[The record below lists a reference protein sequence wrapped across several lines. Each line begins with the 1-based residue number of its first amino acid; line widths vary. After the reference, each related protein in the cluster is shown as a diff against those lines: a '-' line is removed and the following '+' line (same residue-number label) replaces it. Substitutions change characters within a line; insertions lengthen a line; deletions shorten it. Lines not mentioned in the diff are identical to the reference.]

1 MSLPPPPGSF
11 GSVPPNGGGGASWGG
26 QPQQPGQ
33 PYGAPYPGQP
43 GGQWASPQQWAGGPP
58 NKGGKGK
65 WILIGLA
72 LVAVIAVSIVGTV
85 LVLRSDSSGGNGGR
99 STPSAQTGNSEFASA
114 NDVGPAS
121 VITEDPT
128 CTAWGRIFKDY
139 VDATKA
145 VGWSNRDP
153 QVSRSDWNPQQKS
166 MYEAVA
172 KAQEIAAKGALNLT
186 KTTPH
191 RVMRELYGQFAA
203 YAQAFNEAVP
213 NYVPGDNNLTATT
226 DSVSS
231 ALGHIC
237 SAISYG
243 SAAPAAAMSGQ
254 PEGPT
259 QVSTPTDGDPSRMLT
274 SRNDTCDD
282 FSNIISAYDDSTV
295 EWREIDPNLKA
306 TDWNPQQKAVSEAA
320 ASVMTDSAV
329 SLDEWGRKTGIPALE
344 DIAVLAGQYR
354 RAFAQVIP
362 TYTPADNSLGEAA
375 VYLVRTINF
384 ACKATA

>member
-11 GSVPPNGGGGASWGG
+11 GSVPPNGGGGPSWGG

-33 PYGAPYPGQP
+33 PYGAPYQGQP
-43 GGQWASPQQWAGGPP
+43 GGQWGPPQQWAGGPP
-58 NKGGKGK
+58 PNKGSRGK

-72 LVAVIAVSIVGTV
+72 LVAVIAVSVVATV
-85 LVLRSDSSGGNGGR
+85 LVLRPESGGGGG
-99 STPSAQTGNSEFASA
+99 STPAAQNGNSEFASA
-114 NDVGPAS
+114 NDTGPAN
-121 VITEDPT
+121 VITEDST
-128 CTAWGRIFKDY
+128 CAAWGRIFKDY

-153 QVSRSDWNPQQKS
+153 QISHTDWDPQQKS
-166 MYEAVA
+166 MYEAVT
-172 KAQEIAAKGALNLT
+172 KAQDVAAKGALNLM

-203 YAQAFNEAVP
+203 YAQAFIDAVP
-213 NYVPGDNNLTATT
+213 TYVPQNNNLAATT

-231 ALGHIC
+231 AIGHIC

-243 SAAPAAAMSGQ
+243 SAAPAAAMAGQ
-254 PEGPT
+254 PQEPT
-259 QVSTPTDGDPSRMLT
+259 QVSAPTEGDATRMLM
-274 SRNDTCDD
+274 SRNRACDD
-282 FSNIISAYDDSTV
+282 FSALISTYDDATS
-295 EWREIDPNLKA
+295 EWREIDPNMRA
-306 TDWNPQQKAVSEAA
+306 VDWNAQQKAVSVAA
-320 ASVMTDSAV
+320 ASVMTDSAS
-329 SLDEWGRKTGIPALE
+329 SLDEWGRKSGNSTLE

-384 ACKATA
+384 ACKATV